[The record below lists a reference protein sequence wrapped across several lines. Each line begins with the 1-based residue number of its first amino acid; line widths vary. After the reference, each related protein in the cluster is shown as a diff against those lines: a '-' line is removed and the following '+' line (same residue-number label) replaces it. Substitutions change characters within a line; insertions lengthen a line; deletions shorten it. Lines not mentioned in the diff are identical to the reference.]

1 MKKTAVDSTA
11 QAILSG
17 YFGEFAEQLTKK
29 VYSKAKIF
37 LNKKAGFEDELE
49 PHKISIMGLHHAE
62 DADEVKAEFVIQAHT
77 IDTDG
82 DIVAIN
88 KIFSVKVDKN
98 ERRVAFAQ
106 LDLDS

>member
-11 QAILSG
+11 QSILSG
-17 YFGEFAEQLTKK
+17 YFGDFAEQLTKK
-29 VYSKAKIF
+29 VYSKTKIF
-37 LNKKAGFEDELE
+37 LNKKAGLEDELE
-49 PHKISIMGLHHAE
+49 PEKISIMGLHHSENARE
-62 DADEVKAEFVIQAHT
+62 IRAEFAVQAHT

-88 KIFSVKVDKN
+88 KIYAVKLDKDQN
-98 ERRVAFAQ
+98 RLLFAQ